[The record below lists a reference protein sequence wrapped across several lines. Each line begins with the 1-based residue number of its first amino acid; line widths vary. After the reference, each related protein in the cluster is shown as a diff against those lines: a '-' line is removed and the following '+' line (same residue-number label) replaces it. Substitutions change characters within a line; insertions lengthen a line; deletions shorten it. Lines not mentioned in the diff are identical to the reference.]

1 MGNISKE
8 TREYLIKLHKAGY
21 KPNAILKKLPE
32 SIALSSVYFIIKKYK
47 ETHSIANRPFK
58 RKRKIDGDMST
69 FIENMCNGDRYSKC
83 VQIL

>member
-8 TREYLIKLHKAGY
+8 TREYVIKLYKAGY
-21 KPNAILKKLPE
+21 KPSAILKKLPE

-58 RKRKIDGDMST
+58 RKRKVDGT
-69 FIENMCNGDRYSKC
+69 ITNFIEKICNEDR
-83 VQIL
+83 